1 MFLRPLTSRLAPA
14 IVGLGL
20 TLVFA
25 AGCPRQIPPPDVQID
40 ASEAQVAKGQYLAST
55 MGCIACH
62 SQRDWSL
69 YGGPFKEGTAFAGGG
84 DVGVEEGMGPKFR
97 MHAQNLTPH
106 HLGDWSD
113 GEIVRATLLGQSKD
127 GSGLFPLMP
136 YFEWRNHVAL
146 DDAAAVVAFL
156 RTLNPIA
163 RDTPPS
169 KYPMPSFVVNGFPKM
184 VELRKKAPLPTDP
197 DYGEY
202 VTYRSGCM
210 ACHTNADKRG
220 RYIGPPF
227 AGGRRFPVPAPGAG
241 YEYAANLTPDPETGI
256 GQWSREAFIARF
268 KNSTLGAARQQPV
281 TPGGFNSVMPWW
293 AYAELSEADLGSMYD
308 FLRTLPP
315 SRNPVRKYVP
325 PQTDGER

>member
-1 MFLRPLTSRLAPA
+1 MSLHPHFHSRLFRFLGFAVVLTSAL
-14 IVGLGL
+14 
-20 TLVFA
+20 
-25 AGCPRQIPPPDVQID
+25 GCPRQIPTPDVQID
-40 ASEAQVAKGQYLAST
+40 SSEAQVAKGRYLAST

-62 SQRDWSL
+62 SQRDWTL
-69 YGGPFKEGTAFAGGG
+69 YGGPLKEGSAFAGGG
-84 DVGVEEGMGPKFR
+84 DVGQEEGMGPKFR

-113 GEIVRATLLGQSKD
+113 GEIVRATLLGQSKA
-127 GSGLFPLMP
+127 GNGLFPLMP
-136 YFEWRNHVAL
+136 YFEWRDHVAL
-146 DDAAAVVAFL
+146 DDAAALVAFL
-156 RTLNPIA
+156 RTLEPVA

-169 KYPMPSFVVNGFPKM
+169 KYPMPSFVVNGFPQIR
-184 VELRKKAPLPTDP
+184 ELRSKAPLSGDS

-241 YEYAANLTPDPETGI
+241 DEYSANLTPDPETGI

-268 KNSTLGAARQQPV
+268 RNSTLASARAQPIP
-281 TPGGFNSVMPWW
+281 PGGFNSVMPWW
-293 AYAELSEADLGSMYD
+293 AYAEMSESDLGSIYD
-308 FLRTLPP
+308 YLKSLPA
-315 SRNPVRKYVP
+315 SRNAVQKYVP
-325 PQTDGER
+325 PQASTK